1 MALATRKET
10 PLFTFNVKFMEQT
23 NSEKV
28 IEIIR
33 REIELEDDMLG
44 LYASMIAKDSC
55 LEGIKENDLIIC
67 KEIIN
72 GLLRDTERHKKT
84 MQEII
89 SKL

>member
-1 MALATRKET
+1 
-10 PLFTFNVKFMEQT
+10 ME
-23 NSEKV
+23 EKNRDKI
-28 IEIIR
+28 IEIIK

-44 LYASMIAKDSC
+44 LYASMISKESC
-55 LEGIKENDLIIC
+55 LETMSENDKNIC
-67 KEIIN
+67 HEIIT